1 MFDQNKTAGL
11 LLLFLGVVFGCIG
24 VFLFFDKFF
33 LFMSNLLFLI
43 GLYFLVGLTKIIRFF
58 MNRKKTTG
66 SVCFIIGFLLILFN
80 RTFFGFLFQSYGL
93 YRLFFSFLPNI
104 LNFIKYSPFS
114 FVLDLPGIKQVAQ
127 YISNYKKLPI

>member
-43 GLYFLVGLTKIIRFF
+43 GLYFLVGLTKIFRFF
-58 MNRKKTTG
+58 MNKKKTAG

-80 RTFFGFLFQSYGL
+80 RTFFGFLFQSYGFVIKTICIIFNKLDDIL
-93 YRLFFSFLPNI
+93 YTPPPI
-104 LNFIKYSPFS
+104 LIYYPF
-114 FVLDLPGIKQVAQ
+114 VYLVV
-127 YISNYKKLPI
+127 